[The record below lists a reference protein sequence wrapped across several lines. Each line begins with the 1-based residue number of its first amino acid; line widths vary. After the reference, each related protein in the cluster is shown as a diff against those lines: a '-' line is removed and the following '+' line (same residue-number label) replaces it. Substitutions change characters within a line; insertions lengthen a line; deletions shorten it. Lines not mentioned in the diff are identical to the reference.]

1 MNKKQNAFHGSDV
14 EKIEEIYGVPKD
26 EIVSFGA
33 NVNPLGLSQSLK
45 EKLQNHIDVITSYPD
60 RDYKELREII
70 AAYCGVLPEYVV
82 TGNGSTELI
91 SLLISQ
97 RKTKHALVLGPSY
110 SEYERELS
118 LAKAKTSVFL
128 LKEENN
134 FKVDMDDFVDA
145 LKDDVDFLILCNP
158 NNPTSSAILNKDLKK
173 ILDVCKKRGI
183 FVMIDETYVEFAPHV
198 SEVTAMPFIG
208 KYENLMVL
216 RSVSK
221 FYATP
226 GLRFGYGVT
235 GNKEFLSTLKAK
247 QNPWSLNSV
256 AEFAG
261 KQMFTDNEY
270 IGKTRAL
277 ILTERSKMI
286 DRLNTFRYVKVYDAY
301 ANFIFLRILKDGIT
315 SFDVFEHAIKK
326 KMMIRDCS
334 SFEGLDGEYIRF
346 CIMSPEDNQKLLDC
360 LEEILG

>member
-33 NVNPLGLSQSLK
+33 NVNPLGLSKSLK
-45 EKLQNHIDVITSYPD
+45 EELQKNIDVITSYPD
-60 RDYKELREII
+60 RDYKELRKII
-70 AAYCGVLPEYVV
+70 GSYCQVRPEYVV

-97 RKTKHALVLGPSY
+97 RKAKHALILGPSY

-118 LAKAKTSVFL
+118 LAKARSSVYL

-134 FKVDMDDFVDA
+134 FKIDLEHFIEA

-158 NNPTSSAILNKDLKK
+158 NNPTSSAILHNDLEK
-173 ILDVCKKRGI
+173 ILKICNEKGI

-198 SEVTAMPFIG
+198 NEVTAMPFIE
-208 KYENLMVL
+208 KYDNLMIL

-221 FYATP
+221 FYAAP

-235 GNKEFLSTLKAK
+235 KNKEFLNTLKAN

-261 KQMFTDNEY
+261 KQMFTDQDY

-277 ILTERSKMI
+277 ILTERAKMI
-286 DRLNTFRYVKVYDAY
+286 DRLNTFRYAKVYDAY
-301 ANFIFLRILKDGIT
+301 ANFIFLRILKEGLT
-315 SFDVFEHAIKK
+315 SFDVFEHAIKE

-334 SFEGLDGEYIRF
+334 SFEGLEGEYIRF
-346 CIMSPEDNQKLLDC
+346 CIMSPEENTRLLNC
-360 LEEILG
+360 LEKILG